1 MSTYTLYPYQQ
12 ESLNQA
18 KARNTIVN
26 LPTGFGKTL
35 IAAKLI
41 DHYLRQSPHQTVAF
55 LVPTRPLVEQ
65 QSNYCKKH
73 CRLPSG
79 STPVIQKLV
88 GENQASW
95 QQSDWDVCVQKSH
108 ILLGTAALF
117 EQAFV
122 TDRRISIGQIS
133 LIVFDECH
141 NACGN
146 SPMAVVMRDGV
157 APYQARGLPGPR
169 ILGLTASFVN
179 GNLKNIEQK
188 RRNIES
194 LLLSTLHCPDVEQR
208 ITEDRFCSVHWA
220 KAKDADKQCQAIEDH
235 VEIAINHVGN
245 IKELRKVVRR
255 CIHVFE
261 ELGYDA
267 LMFYIDKVIIE
278 QIIVKTTLLKDQ
290 GEINSLRCANA
301 MINGLPALRSELK
314 TLQLKLLAD
323 PQVNRTKKASPKADA
338 LIQLIHGLFQ
348 NKDPAFSGIVF
359 VEQVALVSSMAK
371 MLNDSLASLGI
382 RSAAVAG
389 TGYQSET
396 DRQTQL
402 GRFESGEIRIL
413 AATATLEEG
422 IDVSQCAFVVRYTSV
437 ATTKAHIQGA
447 GRARHPNAS
456 IYYFENNPRVELQK
470 QASMTAAAKDTSL
483 SLMPSELDDAVR
495 SISIPS
501 EKRHPY
507 PFLDAGADISGEVN
521 VFTQNEFSTNTVPSL
536 LAHLSNPK
544 RTYTNT
550 KIKQESKKF
559 FL

>member
-1 MSTYTLYPYQQ
+1 
-12 ESLNQA
+12 
-18 KARNTIVN
+18 
-26 LPTGFGKTL
+26 
-35 IAAKLI
+35 
-41 DHYLRQSPHQTVAF
+41 
-55 LVPTRPLVEQ
+55 
-65 QSNYCKKH
+65 
-73 CRLPSG
+73 
-79 STPVIQKLV
+79 
-88 GENQASW
+88 
-95 QQSDWDVCVQKSH
+95 
-108 ILLGTAALF
+108 
-117 EQAFV
+117 
-122 TDRRISIGQIS
+122 
-133 LIVFDECH
+133 
-141 NACGN
+141 
-146 SPMAVVMRDGV
+146 
-157 APYQARGLPGPR
+157 
-169 ILGLTASFVN
+169 
-179 GNLKNIEQK
+179 
-188 RRNIES
+188 
-194 LLLSTLHCPDVEQR
+194 
-208 ITEDRFCSVHWA
+208 
-220 KAKDADKQCQAIEDH
+220 
-235 VEIAINHVGN
+235 
-245 IKELRKVVRR
+245 
-255 CIHVFE
+255 
-261 ELGYDA
+261 
-267 LMFYIDKVIIE
+267 
-278 QIIVKTTLLKDQ
+278 
-290 GEINSLRCANA
+290 
-301 MINGLPALRSELK
+301 
-314 TLQLKLLAD
+314 
-323 PQVNRTKKASPKADA
+323 
-338 LIQLIHGLFQ
+338 
-348 NKDPAFSGIVF
+348 
-359 VEQVALVSSMAK
+359 MAK